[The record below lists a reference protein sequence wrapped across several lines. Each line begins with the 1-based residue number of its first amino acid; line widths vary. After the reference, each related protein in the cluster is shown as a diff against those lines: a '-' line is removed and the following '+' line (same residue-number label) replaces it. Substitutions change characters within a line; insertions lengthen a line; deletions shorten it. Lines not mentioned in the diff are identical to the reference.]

1 MIYPAILILLL
12 NQSSPTTDPVPQVV
26 GDLLQ
31 SSCVECHSGEEPKGG
46 LDLEVVLEDGAT
58 APMEDWRLVH
68 RVLTSGEMPPEDEP
82 SPTSQERDAAIL
94 QLQDWMRQV
103 LQSMPETP
111 GAAVTRR
118 LSRTELHNTIRDLTG
133 FEMDIERHL
142 PADPSSDG
150 FDNQGG
156 SLSPTYIERL
166 FRIAEEVAQG
176 TVIISDDDSDLST
189 LHEVSE
195 FKLEGGGRVQAG
207 SAYFWSRGSVSV
219 PHFFPR
225 SGTYR
230 IHVEGWG
237 QQAGNQHVRFGL
249 QVGKN
254 RLDTIEFSE
263 TREKPGR
270 RSLERHFSS
279 GTHQIRATFINDYYK
294 PEHPDPTQRDR
305 NAAIVSIRVDGP
317 AEGLEPTHFQQV
329 ALDGDGTPRERLARG
344 ARQWLPLFWRK
355 PVSQAMRQKLV
366 DTAVAAA
373 SDPTSAESLLRS
385 ALVAA
390 IVSPRF
396 ILRIEST
403 PSDVDSGTIRNL
415 QGHELATRLSYFL
428 WGTTPDQSLM
438 DAAEQGSLDQPE
450 GLLAATR
457 RLLLDP
463 RSRSL
468 GSDFATQWL
477 RIRDLGDHLPDR
489 KIFPDIDRRLLGYMK
504 AETIELF
511 DHVLRNRLPLSELID
526 TPYIFANNRLAR
538 HYGLKEVKGD
548 QIRRIEVENPRGG
561 GLMSQASILLAT
573 STRQRSSPVLRGKWL
588 LEVLLDAA
596 PPPPPPGAGT
606 LPLPGEVGS
615 ELPLREQLRLH
626 RSEPACSICHRR
638 MDALGFSLER
648 FDAVGRYRTGEIDT
662 RGELPDGSVLLGIED
677 LRNTV
682 SSSDG
687 FARSLAKNML
697 IYALGRGL
705 TERDEPSIARL
716 MNRLET
722 DPSIPALIEEIVL
735 LKSFRSCMVP

>member
-12 NQSSPTTDPVPQVV
+12 NQTSATTDPVPQVV

-31 SSCVECHSGEEPKGG
+31 SSCIKCHSGEEPKGG

-82 SPTSQERDAAIL
+82 SPTSPVRDAAIS
-94 QLQDWMRQV
+94 QLRDWMRQV
-103 LQSMPETP
+103 LQSMPEKP

-118 LSRTELHNTIRDLTG
+118 LGRTELHNTLRDLTG
-133 FEMDIERHL
+133 FEIDIDRHL
-142 PADPSSDG
+142 AADPSSDG

-156 SLSPTYIERL
+156 SLSPAYIERL
-166 FRIAEEVAQG
+166 FRIAEEVALG
-176 TVIISDDDSDLST
+176 TVIIADDDSDLSI
-189 LHEVSE
+189 LHEVDE
-195 FKLEGGGRVQAG
+195 FKLDGGGRIQAG

-254 RLDTIEFSE
+254 RPDTIEFSE
-263 TREKPGR
+263 TREQPGR
-270 RSLERHFSS
+270 RTLERHFSA
-279 GTHQIRATFINDYYK
+279 GTHRIRATFINDYYK
-294 PEHPDPTQRDR
+294 PEHPDPSQRDR
-305 NAAIVSIRVDGP
+305 NAAIVSIRVEGP
-317 AEGLEPTHFQQV
+317 EEGLEPTPFQQS
-329 ALDGDGTPRERLARG
+329 ALAGDGTPQERLARG
-344 ARQWLPLFWRK
+344 VEQWLPLFWRK
-355 PVSQAMRQKLV
+355 PVSKANRQQLV
-366 DTAVAAA
+366 DTAVEAA
-373 SDPTSAESLLRS
+373 SDPTSAESILRS

-403 PSDVDSGTIRNL
+403 PSDANSGTIRNL
-415 QGHELATRLSYFL
+415 HGHELATRLSYFL

-438 DAAEQGSLDQPE
+438 DAATQGTLDQPE

-477 RIRDLGDHLPDR
+477 RIRDLADRLPDR
-489 KIFPDIDRRLLGYMK
+489 KIFPNIDRRLLGYMRE
-504 AETIELF
+504 ETIELF
-511 DHVLRNRLPLSELID
+511 DHVLRNRLPLNELID
-526 TPYIFANNRLAR
+526 APYTFANDRLAR

-548 QIRRIEVENPRGG
+548 QIRRIEVDHPRGG

-596 PPPPPPGAGT
+596 VPPPPPGAGT

-648 FDAVGRYRTGEIDT
+648 FDAVGRYRTGEIDA
-662 RGELPDGSVLLGIED
+662 RGELPDGSVLLGIDD
-677 LRNTV
+677 LRKTV

-705 TERDEPSIARL
+705 TDDDEPSLARL

-735 LKSFRSCMVP
+735 LKSFRSSMVP